1 MSQVANLFRRARNE
15 RGLRIVDVARQ
26 AGYTNINKGIRR
38 LTNIET
44 GSDMFPRQVIYG
56 KFIGLLGLDEFDVF
70 QAMADDFAELDRPVP
85 PRLIVRI
92 IPSFYTPH
100 ELPDGCT
107 TEEAIVIGERVARE
121 RNKSVCVTLSQIRG
135 LYIYPDGKR
144 REAYGLPI
152 SSLPF
157 LESMRGLY
165 PGHTFKEQ
173 LRLFQALAKTKLEKT
188 GNTGTARED

>member
-1 MSQVANLFRRARNE
+1 MSRVANLFRRARNE
-15 RGLRIVDVARQ
+15 RGLRIVEIARQ

-44 GSDMFPRQVIYG
+44 GSNMFPRQVIYG

-70 QAMADDFAELDRPVP
+70 QAMADDFAELVKAVP
-85 PRLIVRI
+85 PKLVIRI
-92 IPSFYTPH
+92 IASFYTRH

-107 TEEAIVIGERVARE
+107 TEQAIVIAERVARE
-121 RNKSVCVTLSQIRG
+121 RNKAVCVTLSLIRG
-135 LYIYPDGKR
+135 LYISPSGKR

-173 LRLFQALAKTKLEKT
+173 LRLFRALAATKVEV
-188 GNTGTARED
+188 GH